1 LFHISHWE
9 AWVFVWG
16 GGLNPPKSRGEWTGY
31 HQTSISKTVLPKH
44 VRWDIGILDAQQ
56 WLLRLTFDGNCV
68 EQLYSAQPLPS
79 CTTISIILFDK
90 TLNHNHIQAT
100 FSKLFLLKWIFL
112 WLQML
117 NIPLNKDFYEIH
129 AAYRLVLT
137 HSACSSNRYSELKVT
152 HANTPT
158 ALPRFKNVIFRHHY
172 VMQKNS
178 SCIETEQRYL
188 SFIFCVGSEQMQGIA
203 RCTCNW
209 NKSNS

>member
-1 LFHISHWE
+1 
-9 AWVFVWG
+9 
-16 GGLNPPKSRGEWTGY
+16 
-31 HQTSISKTVLPKH
+31 
-44 VRWDIGILDAQQ
+44 
-56 WLLRLTFDGNCV
+56 
-68 EQLYSAQPLPS
+68 
-79 CTTISIILFDK
+79 
-90 TLNHNHIQAT
+90 
-100 FSKLFLLKWIFL
+100 
-112 WLQML
+112 ML